1 MIKGEIFMLIKRME
15 LDRCEMTKE
24 KLADA
29 LWKTLVKGVI
39 TSNKN
44 KKEEVYHIELR
55 IMDEKNDC

>member
-1 MIKGEIFMLIKRME
+1 MLIKRME